1 VAGRPG
7 PEAAASTWSNRA
19 LACEVAA
26 FEAAH
31 SAGLRVPRAYEQVVM
46 DGGPGLAMERLEGTD
61 LLSVLG
67 QKPWLVFR
75 SGRLTGEIQ
84 ARINGA
90 RAPASLPTVREVMRD
105 ALARLAHRE
114 PAALADCAARI
125 LGRLPDGEALCHGS
139 TPASSY
145 FQMVNA
151 PRSIA
156 SGPSAEP
163 FSSTT
168 RAPGSCFAGVS
179 RRRAR
184 SSL

>member
-125 LGRLPDGEALCHGS
+125 LGRLPDGEALCHGDFHPGQLILS
-139 TPASSY
+139 NGQCATFDWAGAQARRLSLRLRAH
-145 FQMVNA
+145 QGLA
-151 PRSIA
+151 PH
-156 SGPSAEP
+156 G
-163 FSSTT
+163 
-168 RAPGSCFAGVS
+168 
-179 RRRAR
+179 
-184 SSL
+184 

>member
-1 VAGRPG
+1 
-7 PEAAASTWSNRA
+7 
-19 LACEVAA
+19 
-26 FEAAH
+26 
-31 SAGLRVPRAYEQVVM
+31 M

-75 SGRLTGEIQ
+75 SGRLTGEIH

-125 LGRLPDGEALCHGS
+125 LGRLPDGEALCHGDVHPGQLILS
-139 TPASSY
+139 NGQCAAFDCVGAKRGAAFLFDYARTRVLLRRGEPPPGTQLPLDSLPKWGAS
-145 FQMVNA
+145 F
-151 PRSIA
+151 
-156 SGPSAEP
+156 
-163 FSSTT
+163 
-168 RAPGSCFAGVS
+168 
-179 RRRAR
+179 
-184 SSL
+184 